1 MAFWG
6 KGSRPLICLLNSKV
20 CCLLVGYLLLKLRN
34 DFCSVKLCSEEKAIS
49 IKFQS
54 NMDEKNRRIKE
65 LELEVENEKMEQ
77 KKQLDLLDQ
86 EVILIPLSEQI
97 IGLTWP
103 CYSNNS
109 IASHLNYSNKLLT
122 GCTRL
127 CLLHAWNFPYAN
139 LIKSQTENHCSIN
152 PI

>member
-1 MAFWG
+1 M
-6 KGSRPLICLLNSKV
+6 
-20 CCLLVGYLLLKLRN
+20 VGYLFFKLRN

-86 EVILIPLSEQI
+86 EVILIPFKWADYWI
-97 IGLTWP
+97 NMT
-103 CYSNNS
+103 
-109 IASHLNYSNKLLT
+109 LL
-122 GCTRL
+122 
-127 CLLHAWNFPYAN
+127 F
-139 LIKSQTENHCSIN
+139 
-152 PI
+152 